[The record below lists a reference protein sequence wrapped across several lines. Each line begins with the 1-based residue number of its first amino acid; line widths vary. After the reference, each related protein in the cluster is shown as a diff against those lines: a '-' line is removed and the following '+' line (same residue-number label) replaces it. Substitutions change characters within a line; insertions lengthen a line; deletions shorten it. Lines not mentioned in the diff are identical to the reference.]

1 MTQRTS
7 LPIEA
12 FIPEIQQ
19 ALNRHTS
26 LVLVAA
32 PGAGKTTVVPL
43 HLFQEPWMQGKRLLM
58 LEPRRVAARAAARRL
73 AELHGSA
80 LGQTIGYQVR
90 FDRCI
95 GPQTRVEIL
104 TEGLLTRRLQQD
116 PFLEDVGLIIF
127 DEFHERS
134 IHADLGLALCREVQ
148 QTVRPDLRLMV
159 MSATIEAGP
168 IADFLGRCPT
178 VQVPGRQFPVE
189 TIHLERPSTLPLVE
203 RVGQAVERL
212 LPSVPDAGDLLV
224 FLPGEGEIYRV
235 KELLESRG
243 IGTDAVVLPL
253 HGTLP
258 IDRQDEVLKPSKRR
272 RIILSTNVAETSLT
286 IQGVRGVLDSGLAR
300 QVILDPRT
308 GLERLETTTISL
320 ANARQRTGRAGRLG
334 PGICLRL
341 WTADEE
347 RSMPVDIIPEI
358 RRSELSSLYL
368 ELATWGKKDPSAL
381 EWLEAP
387 PAPAIEA
394 ARQLLLQLGAISS
407 DGAVTAIGRRMAA
420 LPLSP
425 RIARLLL
432 YAEQIG
438 RLALG
443 ADIAAILSE
452 RDLLEGGRREARE
465 TSRSDLFVRLE
476 ALDNARQSRF
486 HGRQAHIDLRAAAS
500 IDRVAEQLR
509 RCFPSPT
516 RPSSRSSLSYEEV
529 VCRLPLVAF
538 PDRIARRRAKPVP
551 GTRTGYVLAGGRG
564 MRLSEASSVQ
574 QSEFIVA
581 LAVDGAE
588 RGETREG
595 VIHQAGAIEP
605 GWVREQLSHDI
616 TQVREPVF
624 DSQRRSFSI
633 RRKVMY
639 RELVLE
645 EVTETMTDE
654 DRLAIETALAAEA
667 GRRLSEALNFDE
679 AFEQLR
685 FRLHLL
691 ARHDSTFAV
700 PTIDDEWIRSKLPEL
715 VHGKRSFAD
724 LKAVSLSD
732 FTLAQLDHRIAGAL
746 QRHLPERFVL
756 PSGRKV
762 RLQYQ
767 LDGPPILAVKL
778 QELFG
783 QTESPKLMQG
793 RIPVLIHLLSPA
805 GRPLQITQD
814 LRNFWLTVYPGL
826 QRQMRA
832 KYPRHSWPDD
842 PFTSRPPPLKR

>member
-1 MTQRTS
+1 MTQHTN

-12 FIPEIQQ
+12 FISEIQQ
-19 ALNRHTS
+19 SLSRHTS

-95 GPQTRVEIL
+95 GPQTRIEIL

-116 PFLEDVGLIIF
+116 PFLEDVGLVIF

-148 QTVRPDLRLMV
+148 QTVRPDLRLLV

-168 IADFLGRCPT
+168 VSHFLGQCPT
-178 VQVPGRQFPVE
+178 VQVPGRLFPVE
-189 TIHLERPSTLPLVE
+189 TMHLERPSTLPLIE
-203 RVGQAVERL
+203 RVVQAIERL
-212 LPSVPDAGDLLV
+212 LPAVPDAGDLLV

-243 IGTDAVVLPL
+243 IGRETVILPL

-258 IDRQDEVLKPSKRR
+258 MDRQDEVLKPATRR

-286 IQGVRGVLDSGLAR
+286 IHGVRGVLDSGLAR
-300 QVILDPRT
+300 QVKLDPRT

-347 RSMPVDIIPEI
+347 RSMPADIVPEI

-368 ELATWGKKDPSAL
+368 ELATWGKKDPFSL

-387 PAPAIEA
+387 PAAAVEA
-394 ARQLLLQLGAISS
+394 ARQLLIQLGAVSA
-407 DGAVTAIGRRMAA
+407 DGTVTALGRRMAS

-438 RLALG
+438 SLALG

-452 RDLLEGGRREARE
+452 RDLLESGRREATE
-465 TSRSDLFVRLE
+465 TSRSDLLIRLE
-476 ALDNARQSRF
+476 ALDKARQMQFR
-486 HGRQAHIDLRAAAS
+486 GRLPNVDLRAAAR

-509 RCFPSPT
+509 RSFPTPIEN
-516 RPSSRSSLSYEEV
+516 PCRSSMPYEEV
-529 VCRLPLVAF
+529 VCRLPLLAF
-538 PDRIARRRAKPVP
+538 PDRIARRRSKPVP
-551 GTRTGYVLAGGRG
+551 GTRTGFVLAGGRG
-564 MRLSEASSVQ
+564 MRLSESSSVQ

-588 RGETREG
+588 RGETHEG

-605 GWVREQLSHDI
+605 AWVREQLSHDI
-616 TQVREPVF
+616 TLSREPVF
-624 DSQRRSFSI
+624 DSQRRSFSM

-645 EVTETMTDE
+645 ETTETLTDD
-654 DRLAIETALAAEA
+654 DRQIVESALATEA
-667 GRRLSEALNFDE
+667 GKRLSEALNFDE
-679 AFEQLR
+679 EFEQLR
-685 FRLHLL
+685 FRLRLL
-691 ARHDSTFAV
+691 GRHDSSLVV
-700 PTIDDEWIRSKLPEL
+700 PAIDNEWLRRHLPEL
-715 VHGKRSFAD
+715 VRGKRSFAD
-724 LKAVSLSD
+724 LKAVSLSE
-732 FTLAQLDHRIAGAL
+732 FTLAHLDHRLVAAL

-756 PSGRKV
+756 PSGRKI

-767 LDGPPILAVKL
+767 PDGPPILAVKL

-783 QTESPKLMQG
+783 QTETPKLMQG

-832 KYPRHSWPDD
+832 KYPKHSWPDD